1 MGNARPNWQSTL
13 VAQAFLK
20 NDISRYWLA
29 LDETLAATKY
39 FNMKI
44 SIFLFNQNQET
55 LLITATAPYSSVLVK
70 LHPIIGCHSPNS
82 PHQAITKDL

>member
-20 NDISRYWLA
+20 NDISHHWVV
-29 LDETLAATKY
+29 LDETLAATKH

-44 SIFLFNQNQET
+44 SIFF
-55 LLITATAPYSSVLVK
+55 I
-70 LHPIIGCHSPNS
+70 
-82 PHQAITKDL
+82 